1 MPFGN
6 RWSAEEDQ
14 ALMRLVA
21 GAENP
26 GGKVRWMEVASHLP
40 NRDGPQCRLRWVNHL
55 NPDIDKS
62 SWTSVEDAML
72 LEKVGV
78 LGTKWSEIVKEFP
91 GRSDNAVKNRWNTL
105 LRKEQRKQQKAE
117 GGGRQPAKRKR
128 AAAAAADADD
138 AGAPPLAV
146 AELVTSP
153 TGDLPVLPPEPPL
166 LLATAT
172 DS

>member
-62 SWTSVEDAML
+62 SWTSVEDAAL
-72 LEKVGV
+72 LDKVGV

-105 LRKEQRKQQKAE
+105 LRKEERRKLKAE

-128 AAAAAADADD
+128 AAAADPPLPEA
-138 AGAPPLAV
+138 PLAV

>member
-62 SWTSVEDAML
+62 SWTSAEDAML

-91 GRSDNAVKNRWNTL
+91 GRSDNAVKNRWNSV
-105 LRKEQRKQQKAE
+105 RPR
-117 GGGRQPAKRKR
+117 RR
-128 AAAAAADADD
+128 
-138 AGAPPLAV
+138 V
-146 AELVTSP
+146 A
-153 TGDLPVLPPEPPL
+153 
-166 LLATAT
+166 
-172 DS
+172 

>member
-1 MPFGN
+1 MPTGKQTPWTDAEDAKLRALVQKHGAKKWALISGELRTKASKQCRRRWQNHLSIEKNTAGWSPEEDQLLLAAHKRVGN
-6 RWSAEEDQ
+6 RWT
-14 ALMRLVA
+14 
-21 GAENP
+21 
-26 GGKVRWMEVASHLP
+26 
-40 NRDGPQCRLRWVNHL
+40 
-55 NPDIDKS
+55 DIAK
-62 SWTSVEDAML
+62 L
-72 LEKVGV
+72 CN
-78 LGTKWSEIVKEFP
+78 
-91 GRSDNAVKNRWNTL
+91 GRTDNAVKNRWNTL

-128 AAAAAADADD
+128 AAAAADADD